1 MDTMYYHLIE
11 TTLILT
17 IASVSLSYLFGRWF
31 PAYKK
36 LVIERLIIRFPRMGR
51 LFKFEDG
58 AQSSSDAEGAR
69 GCFSCAP
76 TGACGDCPTN
86 RS

>member
-1 MDTMYYHLIE
+1 MDTMYYHFIE

-31 PAYKK
+31 PAHKK

-58 AQSSSDAEGAR
+58 AQSNSDAEGVR

-76 TGACGDCPTN
+76 TGACGGCPTN